1 LSSSHSPSS
10 PSPRPTPGSAKRSAE
25 HRTRDQII
33 LTMETIVIA
42 LLALATL
49 GYLVVAV
56 LCPEKF

>member
-1 LSSSHSPSS
+1 LRKSPLN
-10 PSPRPTPGSAKRSAE
+10 RELATE
-25 HRTRDQII
+25 TI

>member
-1 LSSSHSPSS
+1 
-10 PSPRPTPGSAKRSAE
+10 
-25 HRTRDQII
+25 
-33 LTMETIVIA
+33 METIVIA

>member
-1 LSSSHSPSS
+1 LPSQ
-10 PSPRPTPGSAKRSAE
+10 PPTPGSAKRSAE

-33 LTMETIVIA
+33 LTMETIAIA